1 MKSLVYK
8 NTLCFVDL
16 YYNDIHSLT
25 KCLALHVDK
34 EFLVMVRIKV
44 FMVVEKVMII
54 SHIKEL
60 KIIKAKF

>member
-34 EFLVMVRIKV
+34 EFLVIDENKSFYGRRESNDNIPY
-44 FMVVEKVMII
+44 
-54 SHIKEL
+54 
-60 KIIKAKF
+60 